1 MGSSKR
7 KKEKKKDFVKP
18 KLKVGK
24 TAAKANNHTSTDF
37 KAKRISISS
46 SAKHLVS
53 GYSNSSA
60 EYLKK
65 FSVVRKTTSNLNS
78 RKEILAE
85 ILETLKKDPYQE
97 THQVPLDDLIKILR
111 TLFLD
116 QSKKI
121 RTDAREIL
129 VELIKHHNNLIV
141 LNHDSLMLFIFSA
154 MTHLK
159 PTIRQDSIYTLG
171 AILDGG
177 ERLKKLTVAN
187 HWIRVWK
194 NILILMNW
202 KKENKSYV
210 DSNDFKDYDGMRLE
224 QLNFIGRF
232 LEAGCFEEAVAPAL
246 EDSTLSAVQQHG
258 LLHTYMI
265 KPNMG
270 MLYRNLKLFGNVNV
284 VSNTAASKI
293 STLAAL
299 TGTANQYDSE
309 DESNDLDDT
318 MLCEDMNDRIKVF
331 VEGFYNSVKNGLTD
345 FTKVEDPK
353 TVLLSDKLVKVVD
366 EVKSKYDEILD

>member
-24 TAAKANNHTSTDF
+24 TAAKANNYTSTDF
-37 KAKRISISS
+37 KAKRINISS
-46 SAKHLVS
+46 SSKHLVS

-159 PTIRQDSIYTLG
+159 PTIRQDSVYTLG

-187 HWIRVWK
+187 HWVRLWK

-224 QLNFIGRF
+224 QLGFINRF
-232 LEAGCFEEAVAPAL
+232 LEAGCFEEAVTSAS

-270 MLYRNLKLFGNVNV
+270 MLYRNLKLFGNVSV
-284 VSNTAASKI
+284 VSNNNAPNAAQTVS
-293 STLAAL
+293 
-299 TGTANQYDSE
+299 TGTANQNDSE
-309 DESNDLDDT
+309 DESNDLEDT

-353 TVLLSDKLVKVVD
+353 TVLLSEKLVKVVN
-366 EVKSKYDEILD
+366 EVKSRYDEILD